1 MHKMSKKA
9 GLSND
14 RRSLLSY
21 SLATSLNIMV
31 QIQGLII
38 RHMKTKQNMASIQY
52 FHIKKRVQ
60 LSQRNG
66 FVSQHGCHFIV
77 LEHQYSNHDAIVKML
92 YKRKSS
98 QKKINATSNSHPCPA
113 ESDLQFLEILHMF
126 QFQYLNKVTP
136 MIVELNFTYSK
147 S

>member
-1 MHKMSKKA
+1 MKKPA
-9 GLSND
+9 NQLFLSDMPEYYGLDSRTN
-14 RRSLLSY
+14 Y
-21 SLATSLNIMV
+21 TAHEN
-31 QIQGLII
+31 
-38 RHMKTKQNMASIQY
+38 KTKLGIHPVFS
-52 FHIKKRVQ
+52 HKKRVQ

-92 YKRKSS
+92 YKEKSN
-98 QKKINATSNSHPCPA
+98 QKKINTTSNSHPCPA

>member
-1 MHKMSKKA
+1 MKKPA
-9 GLSND
+9 QL
-14 RRSLLSY
+14 LLSDMPEY
-21 SLATSLNIMV
+21 Y
-31 QIQGLII
+31 GLDA
-38 RHMKTKQNMASIQY
+38 RTNYTAHENKTKLGIHPVFS
-52 FHIKKRVQ
+52 HKKKRVQ

-92 YKRKSS
+92 YKKKSS
-98 QKKINATSNSHPCPA
+98 QKKINTTSNSHPCPA
-113 ESDLQFLEILHMF
+113 ESDLQFLEILRMF

-136 MIVELNFTYSK
+136 MIVELNFIYSK

>member
-1 MHKMSKKA
+1 MKKPA
-9 GLSND
+9 QLFLSDMPEYYGLDSRTN
-14 RRSLLSY
+14 Y
-21 SLATSLNIMV
+21 TAHEN
-31 QIQGLII
+31 
-38 RHMKTKQNMASIQY
+38 KQNLASIQY

-92 YKRKSS
+92 YKKKSS
-98 QKKINATSNSHPCPA
+98 QKKINTTSNSHPCPA
-113 ESDLQFLEILHMF
+113 ESDLQFLEILRMF